1 MSDFLNNLNKHA
13 KTEDEYTRSK
23 TNEADARRQQIL
35 EEQQNRMNRLKSNFE
50 NLLTRFIPEIQQL
63 CIEAVSKACYIT
75 YNGKRYLICSIAL
88 MELYDYDDYYS
99 GNERNCWLQFNCYK
113 LKKNHILESKRQ
125 YQEIYVTKGIDYVN
139 GGQYVNPSDIGCNK
153 STLYTFYDP
162 PSYINFKASLCTQLD
177 GYTNITTLPTRI
189 TNINYPPKKDH
200 GTFHYRRPIIE
211 HRFLIEF

>member
-1 MSDFLNNLNKHA
+1 MSDFLNSLNKNA
-13 KTEDEYTRSK
+13 KTEGEYTHSIK
-23 TNEADARRQQIL
+23 QEEDERRQQFL
-35 EEQQNRMNRLKSNFE
+35 DEQQKRTNLLKNQFE

-63 CIEAVSKACYIT
+63 CSEAVSKACYIT

-88 MELYDYDDYYS
+88 REYYDYDEYYS

-139 GGQYVNPSDIGCNK
+139 GGQHVDPSAIGCNK
-153 STLYTFYDP
+153 STSTFYSP
-162 PSYINFKASLCTQLD
+162 PSYINFKASLCTKLD

-189 TNINYPPKKDH
+189 TNINYPPEKDH
-200 GTFHYRRPIIE
+200 GTFHYRRTIIE